1 MKLKAHQVDG
11 FIKSPDPSVLLVLI
25 YGSDL
30 GMIREH
36 ARVLAN
42 LALGDGWQNADP
54 MERVDLDAATLARN
68 PGLLRDEAASL
79 STAAS

>member
-11 FIKSPDPSVLLVLI
+11 FIKSPDPNILLVLV

-42 LALGDGWQNADP
+42 FALGSQLWFY
-54 MERVDLDAATLARN
+54 RSKTATAPVL
-68 PGLLRDEAASL
+68 PK
-79 STAAS
+79 